1 MEDTRFQEALAI
13 CVTKLG
19 SQKKVAKRTMFD
31 MPNLRQAE
39 YYISRWKH
47 GYNLT
52 MVKAK
57 HVRRVCKIAEV
68 DPNWIYNFDQK
79 K

>member
-1 MEDTRFQEALAI
+1 MKDTRFQEAVLMCLMKVQVQQKLA
-13 CVTKLG
+13 
-19 SQKKVAKRTMFD
+19 KKV
-31 MPNLRQAE
+31 MPELPLRRAE

-68 DPNWIYNFDQK
+68 DPNWIYNYK
-79 K
+79 PEK